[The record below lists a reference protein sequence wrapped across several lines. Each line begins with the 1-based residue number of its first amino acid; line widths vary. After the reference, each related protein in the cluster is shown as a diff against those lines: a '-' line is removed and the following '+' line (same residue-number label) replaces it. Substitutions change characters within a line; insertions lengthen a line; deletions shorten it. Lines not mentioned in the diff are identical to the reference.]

1 MNDGRLETHTTPRLP
16 VFRGRPARR
25 RQRRSPPLPSCSPS
39 ALLNTS
45 HRNQPTDAQQV
56 KFQEN
61 NGHVVAKTCGDCG
74 PKGAHRVRG
83 WVACPRQRRR
93 RPLRCDSCPAAS
105 RALRSCAG
113 RTEPANTEQ
122 MNVSQLRKVEKREG
136 GGSLR
141 VAKGG
146 TCTAASGGTGRH
158 SSTCRTDCASP
169 TPSSRQ
175 PNQPPNVVSL
185 EVKIEGLVEPR
196 RATHQATNEK

>member
-1 MNDGRLETHTTPRLP
+1 MVVDLNTHTHTTPRLP
-16 VFRGRPARR
+16 GFRGRPARR
-25 RQRRSPPLPSCSPS
+25 QRSPPLPSCSPS
-39 ALLNTS
+39 ALLKHKPPHPINRCATS
-45 HRNQPTDAQQV
+45 QV
-56 KFQEN
+56 PRTMLSSKH
-61 NGHVVAKTCGDCG
+61 GGDCG

-122 MNVSQLRKVEKREG
+122 MNVSQLRKAEKREG
-136 GGSLR
+136 GWSLR

-158 SSTCRTDCASP
+158 SSTYRTDCASP
-169 TPSSRQ
+169 TTPSSRQ
-175 PNQPPNVVSL
+175 PNQPPNAVG
-185 EVKIEGLVEPR
+185 I
-196 RATHQATNEK
+196 

>member
-1 MNDGRLETHTTPRLP
+1 MNDGRFKINTHTMPWLL
-16 VFRGRPARR
+16 VFRGRSARR
-25 RQRRSPPLPSCSPS
+25 RQPAQRSPPLPSCSPS

-45 HRNQPTDAQQV
+45 HRNQSTDAQQV

-61 NGHVVAKTCGDCG
+61 NGHVVVKHGGGCG
-74 PKGAHRVRG
+74 PKGAHQARG

-93 RPLRCDSCPAAS
+93 RPLRCGSCPAAS
-105 RALRSCAG
+105 RARRSCAG

-122 MNVSQLRKVEKREG
+122 MNVAQVRKVEKREG

-175 PNQPPNVVSL
+175 PNQPTNVVGMRS
-185 EVKIEGLVEPR
+185 KANS
-196 RATHQATNEK
+196 RATVEA

>member
-1 MNDGRLETHTTPRLP
+1 MVVDLNTHTHNAAL
-16 VFRGRPARR
+16 ACL
-25 RQRRSPPLPSCSPS
+25 QRATDSAAAFASTSILFTFGTSEHKPPHSINRC
-39 ALLNTS
+39 ATS
-45 HRNQPTDAQQV
+45 QV
-56 KFQEN
+56 PQTMWSSKH
-61 NGHVVAKTCGDCG
+61 GGGDCG

-158 SSTCRTDCASP
+158 SSTYRTDCASP
-169 TPSSRQ
+169 TTPSRRQ
-175 PNQPPNVVSL
+175 PNQPPNAVSL
-185 EVKIEGLVEPR
+185 EVKNRRTVEPR